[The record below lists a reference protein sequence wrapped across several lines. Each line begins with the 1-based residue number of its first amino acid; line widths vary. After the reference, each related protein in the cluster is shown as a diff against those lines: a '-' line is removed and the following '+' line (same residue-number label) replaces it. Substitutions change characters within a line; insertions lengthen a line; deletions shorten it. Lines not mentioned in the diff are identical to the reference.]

1 MQTYKGIFDVI
12 LMVQIDTKSI
22 NLTAITML
30 TILTL
35 ILLNLSIDGFSQT
48 RQTPDFQSNSNIDK
62 SEIMDNTQTELAT
75 KIQLVPHENEYL
87 DDYYQVSDFVFV
99 LSNSSQLCPSGKCKY
114 ELEDGIMQAERI
126 SGERSLAGRITI
138 DTGDSKNMMELRASW
153 KTVDEFEKNGDNV
166 KDIKGTLDLGTSQF
180 NPENKY
186 QINGTLT
193 KHGEYY
199 LLEVKGIK

>member
-48 RQTPDFQSNSNIDK
+48 LQTPDFQSNSNIDK
-62 SEIMDNTQTELAT
+62 SEIMDNTQAELAT

-126 SGERSLAGRITI
+126 SGEKSLAGRITI